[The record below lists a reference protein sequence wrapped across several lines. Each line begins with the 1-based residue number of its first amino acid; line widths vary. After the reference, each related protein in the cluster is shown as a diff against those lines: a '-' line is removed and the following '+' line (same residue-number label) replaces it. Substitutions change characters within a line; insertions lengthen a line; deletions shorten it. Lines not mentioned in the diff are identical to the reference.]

1 MIVMTESEDGK
12 AETDERMPT
21 EEEQEAIRRR
31 EFELLKERMT
41 RSS

>member
-1 MIVMTESEDGK
+1 MTEAEDER
-12 AETDERMPT
+12 AESDERMPT
-21 EEEQEAIRRR
+21 EEEQEEIKRR

>member
-1 MIVMTESEDGK
+1 MIVMTEVEDGK
-12 AETDERMPT
+12 VEADERMPT
-21 EEEQEAIRRR
+21 EEEREEIRSR